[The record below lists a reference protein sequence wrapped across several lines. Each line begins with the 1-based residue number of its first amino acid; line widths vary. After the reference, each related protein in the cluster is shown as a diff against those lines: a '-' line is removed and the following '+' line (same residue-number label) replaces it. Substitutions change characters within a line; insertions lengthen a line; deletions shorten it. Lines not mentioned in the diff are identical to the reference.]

1 MRVKDPVRLGR
12 RLVIGGGITFIAAW
26 IAMSV
31 AIFKMF
37 GG

>member
-1 MRVKDPVRLGR
+1 MRVKDPVRWGR
-12 RLVIGGGITFIAAW
+12 RLVIGGGITFLVGW
-26 IAMSV
+26 IGMSV